1 MLALRSPRC
10 SGHCWVTGV
19 IFAHL
24 IQMTVA
30 DLQQQQPIIIG
41 MSLQMYTIVIA
52 LLAVITTWAINRF
65 FHRPEPQRTFRD
77 MGTQT
82 PTPPLDMEDFWNW
95 PSRDLKAKLIDLGC
109 YRGQLKAEMIN
120 TLVMLAGNY
129 MLAGNST
136 LADA

>member
-1 MLALRSPRC
+1 MS
-10 SGHCWVTGV
+10 GV

-24 IQMTVA
+24 IPMTQA

-41 MSLQMYTIVIA
+41 MSLQIYTIVIA
-52 LLAVITTWAINRF
+52 LLAVVTTLAINRF
-65 FHRPEPQRTFRD
+65 FHRPEPPRTFRD

-82 PTPPLDMEDFWNW
+82 PTPALDMEDFWNW
-95 PSRDLKAKLIDLGC
+95 PAARLKAKLVELGC

-120 TLVMLAGNY
+120 TLVMMAGNY
-129 MLAGNST
+129 T